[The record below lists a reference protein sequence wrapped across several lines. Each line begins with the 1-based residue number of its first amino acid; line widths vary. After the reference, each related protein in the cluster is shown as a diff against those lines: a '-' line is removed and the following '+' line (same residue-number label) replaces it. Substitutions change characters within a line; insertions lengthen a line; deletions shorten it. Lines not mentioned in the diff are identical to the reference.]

1 MFFFYT
7 RALLQFVIISI
18 SYIIAICQVGEFLL
32 ISQICWKLHIC
43 SSWGFTNFA
52 IWQIWNATILKQSV
66 NSSSGYREKIA
77 SKFGYIDEFGYID
90 NTQHVYWRMKTCF
103 KRNWLEL
110 LLCDRYHLRAIALQY
125 ISPKLVFCIG
135 GYNFAYRPRKYARA

>member
-1 MFFFYT
+1 MTNCLCSNIAMRYFCAIFYT
-7 RALLQFVIISI
+7 NCWSVLFLRLFPFMALWSGTPKHVLFTLKHFS
-18 SYIIAICQVGEFLL
+18 CLWTFLLVMIWCNCFL

-90 NTQHVYWRMKTCF
+90 NTQHF
-103 KRNWLEL
+103 GKR
-110 LLCDRYHLRAIALQY
+110 
-125 ISPKLVFCIG
+125 IG
-135 GYNFAYRPRKYARA
+135 GWKH